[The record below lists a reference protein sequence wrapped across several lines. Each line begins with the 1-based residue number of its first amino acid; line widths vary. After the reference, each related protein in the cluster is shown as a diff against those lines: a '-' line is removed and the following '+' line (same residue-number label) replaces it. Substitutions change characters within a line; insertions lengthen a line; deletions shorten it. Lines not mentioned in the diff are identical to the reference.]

1 MQKAD
6 AQSTSDYW
14 RRLQCL
20 MQAAEI
26 KSLRSLYNRGFSRA
40 QINKLRQG
48 QIEQLQLA
56 TLLKLSQTLQISLPE
71 LLQNFSSVSISDYQ
85 PSESQVPRSVNNT
98 SQPEVAALQQEY
110 QRLQTQY
117 QEQRRQ
123 LLQEFQLMTL
133 QALESFLKIWPTA
146 AHAARKNPQAPAVQL
161 LPLVKPIE
169 LLLQSWQVET
179 IGEVGQDV
187 SFDPR
192 SHQLTQGT
200 ANEGATVQITHVGY
214 RHGDRLLFRAY
225 VKPI

>member
-6 AQSTSDYW
+6 DRFTSDYW
-14 RRLQCL
+14 RRLQYL
-20 MQAAEI
+20 MQAAEV
-26 KSLRSLYNRGFSRA
+26 KSLRSLYSQGFTRA

-48 QIEQLQLA
+48 QIEQLQLT
-56 TLLKLSQTLQISLPE
+56 TLLKLCQTLQISLPE
-71 LLQNFSSVSISDYQ
+71 LLQSFSPNPISDPQPSTFQAPSVSD
-85 PSESQVPRSVNNT
+85 T
-98 SQPEVAALQQEY
+98 SQPEIAVLQQEY
-110 QRLQTQY
+110 QRLQAQY
-117 QEQRRQ
+117 QEQRQR
-123 LLQEFQLMTL
+123 LWQEFQLTTL

-161 LPLVKPIE
+161 LSLVKPIE

-179 IGEVGQDV
+179 IGEVGQEV
-187 SFDPR
+187 RFDPR

-225 VKPI
+225 AKPI